1 MSKVTFDWFKTFEPV
16 GNPNPSM
23 AVFKSPGFTK
33 SRCEAN
39 PIPASSSGV
48 NVGDSISTT
57 SPVSPFL
64 SELVI
69 STLTCNPSVTV
80 TGVPNFIVELV
91 IFGASVGSGSGSG
104 SGSVPGSMGLG
115 SSITYTY
122 LGTFPKWSIISH
134 EASSVTDGVTPPVS
148 LPGSGR
154 LIS

>member
-1 MSKVTFDWFKTFEPV
+1 MSKVTFDWFKTFDPV

-80 TGVPNFIVELV
+80 TGVPNFIVEV
-91 IFGASVGSGSGSG
+91 CAGV
-104 SGSVPGSMGLG
+104 
-115 SSITYTY
+115 
-122 LGTFPKWSIISH
+122 
-134 EASSVTDGVTPPVS
+134 DGIGVFNNFFVYRDIPEMVDYFA
-148 LPGSGR
+148 
-154 LIS
+154 

>member
-1 MSKVTFDWFKTFEPV
+1 MSNVTFDWFSTFDPV
-16 GNPNPSM
+16 GNPNPSI

-33 SRCEAN
+33 SRCEAS

-48 NVGDSISTT
+48 NVGESISTT

-69 STLTCNPSVTV
+69 STITCNPSVTG
-80 TGVPNFIVELV
+80 TGVPSFTVALV
-91 IFGASVGSGSGSG
+91 IFGASVGSGSGPG
-104 SGSVPGSMGLG
+104 SGLVPGSIGLG
-115 SSITYTY
+115 STMTSSSIV
-122 LGTFPKWSIISH
+122 TFPRWSMIWH

>member
-33 SRCEAN
+33 SRCAAN

-91 IFGASVGSGSGSG
+91 IFGASVGSGS
-104 SGSVPGSMGLG
+104 VPGSMGLG
-115 SSITYTY
+115 SSITSSSIV
-122 LGTFPKWSIISH
+122 TFPKWSIISH

-154 LIS
+154 LLMI

>member
-69 STLTCNPSVTV
+69 STITCNPSVTV

-91 IFGASVGSGSGSG
+91 IFGASVGWGSG
-104 SGSVPGSMGLG
+104 PDQGLCR
-115 SSITYTY
+115 
-122 LGTFPKWSIISH
+122 
-134 EASSVTDGVTPPVS
+134 
-148 LPGSGR
+148 GR
-154 LIS
+154 WDWGPQ